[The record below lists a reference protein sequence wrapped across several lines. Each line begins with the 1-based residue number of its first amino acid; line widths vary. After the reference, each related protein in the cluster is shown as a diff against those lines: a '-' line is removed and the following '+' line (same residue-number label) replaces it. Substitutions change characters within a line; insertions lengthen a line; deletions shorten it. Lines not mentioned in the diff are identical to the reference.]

1 MSSHVHIGLYNA
13 LREAGASEENA
24 QLASAEHDLAT
35 KADLKADLAALKAD
49 LFRQLWLMAAGIV
62 TLNAVLMTAAL
73 TLTRFLSQ

>member
-1 MSSHVHIGLYNA
+1 MTSHVHIGLYNA

-24 QLASAEHDLAT
+24 KLASAEHDLAT
-35 KADLKADLAALKAD
+35 KADLAALKAD

-62 TLNAVLMTAAL
+62 TLNAVLMTAAI

>member
-35 KADLKADLAALKAD
+35 KADLAALKAD